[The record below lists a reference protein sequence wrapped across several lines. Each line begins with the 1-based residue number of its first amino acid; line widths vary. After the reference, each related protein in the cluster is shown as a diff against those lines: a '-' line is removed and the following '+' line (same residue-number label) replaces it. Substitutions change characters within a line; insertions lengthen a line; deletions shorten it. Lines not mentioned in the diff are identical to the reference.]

1 MTANVTWNS
10 YYVAQPVL
18 KTEVEEESSASDP
31 GFRILINPSELLQV
45 DLIWTVVMNAMNEKV
60 VEKSVEFLI

>member
-1 MTANVTWNS
+1 M
-10 YYVAQPVL
+10 
-18 KTEVEEESSASDP
+18 EEESSASDP